1 MAAKT
6 SVRAAQRA
14 AISAENKLTKA
25 WAKSSRINTD
35 IPAGPRTVTTDS
47 FQNFLLG
54 MGMGTDN
61 ANGASTYGFNPI
73 TRNRILCEWIY
84 RGSWVGG
91 VGVDLIANDMT
102 RAGIDYPNSME
113 ATDTGKL
120 TRCASRMDV
129 WSQINQTIK
138 WGRLYGGSI
147 CVALIDGQDLRTPLR
162 IETVGKDAF
171 KGLLTLDRW
180 MVEPSL
186 DDLVTDMG
194 PHLGMP
200 KFYKVLSSAPS
211 LRGKVI
217 HHTRVMVRHCGVR
230 LPYNQAL
237 AENLWGLSIYER
249 IYDRMTAFDMASN
262 GAAQLVGKCWLRTIK
277 IKDLRQI
284 VAAGG
289 AMMQGLVQTINFMRR
304 TQTIEGIT
312 LIDGDDELQ
321 IEQHQAFSGLD
332 SILTQFA
339 SQIAGGW
346 QIPMT
351 RLLGQ
356 SPGGLNATGVSDD
369 NIYDDN
375 IAQAQKNELYHGVQ
389 TVWQLMAA
397 SEGVKLP
404 DDFDIVFSSLTQL
417 PDSMKSDIANKDV
430 DTVLKAYS
438 EGLISQQVALM
449 ELKQLSSRSGR
460 FTNITQ
466 KMINEADEELPEQ
479 PPGPDEL
486 MQLQSDIDK
495 GNATHAASLQPKAD
509 DSDVPGNEKDG
520 NTSRSNGK
528 TATVADRQARRVCL
542 SD

>member
-6 SVRAAQRA
+6 SVLSAQRA
-14 AISAENKLTKA
+14 AISAETKLTKA
-25 WAKSSRINTD
+25 FARASKINVD

-54 MGMGTDN
+54 LGMGTDN
-61 ANGASTYGFNPI
+61 ANSAGTYGFNPI

-120 TRCASRMDV
+120 TRCAQRNDV
-129 WSQINQTIK
+129 WSQINQCIK
-138 WGRLYGGSI
+138 WGRLYGGAI
-147 CVALIDGQDLRTPLR
+147 CVALIDGQDLATPLKV
-162 IETVGKDAF
+162 ETVTKDQF
-171 KGLLTLDRW
+171 KGLITFDRW
-180 MVEPSL
+180 MIEPSL
-186 DDLVTDMG
+186 EDLVTDMG
-194 PHLGMP
+194 PHLGLP
-200 KFYKVLSSAPS
+200 KFYRVLQSAPAM
-211 LRGKVI
+211 RGKRI

-249 IYDRMTAFDMASN
+249 IYDRMIAFDSASN
-262 GAAQLVGKCWLRTIK
+262 GAAQLIAKCWLRTIK

-289 AMMQGLVQTINFMRR
+289 NMLAGLTQTINFMRR
-304 TQTIEGIT
+304 IQSMEGIT
-312 LIDGDDELQ
+312 LIDGEDELQ
-321 IEQHQAFSGLD
+321 IDQHSAFSGLD
-332 SILTQFA
+332 TILTQFA

-351 RLLGQ
+351 RFLAQ

-375 IAQAQKNELYHGVQ
+375 IHQGQKNELYHGVS

-404 DDFDIVFSSLTQL
+404 EDFDIQFASLTQL
-417 PDSMKSDIANKDV
+417 PDTVKAEIANKDV
-430 DTVLKAYS
+430 DTVLKAYG
-438 EGLISQQVALM
+438 EGLISQQTALM
-449 ELKQLSSRSGR
+449 ELKQLSARSGR

-466 KMINEADEELPEQ
+466 QMINEAEQELPEQ

-486 MQLQSDIDK
+486 MKLQADLDK
-495 GNATHAASLQPKAD
+495 QNAQSIAASPKAD

-520 NTSRSNGK
+520 NTSGQKRPK
-528 TATVADRQARRVCL
+528 AAVADRQARRVFV
-542 SD
+542 SV